1 LPVLLNRV
9 RRLLRLLLRAGR
21 LRRLA
26 ARLYG
31 LAVRRRR

>member
-1 LPVLLNRV
+1 MPVRLLNRV
-9 RRLLRLLLRAGR
+9 RWLLRLLRAGR

-26 ARLYG
+26 ARLCG